1 MVNTQ
6 AYEGALYLS
15 HFINANNAD
24 LTTFLRFN
32 FHQCI
37 WVLDKTDPM

>member
-15 HFINANNAD
+15 HFINANNWG
-24 LTTFLRFN
+24 LMTFYG
-32 FHQCI
+32 
-37 WVLDKTDPM
+37 